1 MRTEMDY
8 LVVGDYLLAK
18 EEQPKL
24 AEDGDWRSEFKL
36 D

>member
-8 LVVGDYLLAK
+8 LVLGNYLFSKQDQPAWQEAK
-18 EEQPKL
+18 
-24 AEDGDWRSEFKL
+24 DWRTEFEL

>member
-8 LVVGDYLLAK
+8 LVVGDYLFSKADQPDWVEK
-18 EEQPKL
+18 KIWQEEY
-24 AEDGDWRSEFKL
+24 EL

>member
-8 LVVGDYLLAK
+8 LVVGDYLFQK
-18 EEQPKL
+18 SEQPQWKDNKNWQK
-24 AEDGDWRSEFKL
+24 EYEL